1 MSRSRA
7 GKARAPQK
15 QPTPTPPTRP
25 ARGLGRL
32 IAVAVALVVV
42 IASMAVWRMKEH
54 RPQSTPT
61 ASATTNADVF
71 AAYAGSASCR
81 DCHQAAYK
89 SWQTSH
95 HALAERAPQA
105 ALEDAAFEP
114 PRSILGGASV
124 RRSGTAYEISALD
137 LSGSVKP
144 HAIARVIGHD
154 PLRQY
159 LVPAPGGRFQ
169 ATELAYDPN
178 HNDWFDVYGDENR
191 QPGEWGHWTGRG
203 MNWNAM
209 CAVCH
214 NTRLRKNYDEAAD
227 GYQTTMAEMAI
238 GCESCHGPM
247 KAHVQWQRQ
256 AKGHDQHKDPTL
268 PHFTR
273 DQSFDTCG
281 TCHSRRGE
289 LTGDYAPGESFFDHY
304 NLTTVDGSDT
314 FYPDGQ
320 IHEEDYEFSPFLGS
334 KMYAANVR
342 CIDCHDPHSSK
353 PILAGNLLCMRCHA
367 GGYPNAPLIDPV
379 AHTFHK
385 AESPGAQCVNCHMPQ
400 TNYMQRHGRHDHGF
414 TTPDPLLTKELGI
427 PNACNR
433 CHTDK
438 DASWALTAAENWY
451 GAKMNRPARDRARA
465 VAAARRG
472 EDAARAPL
480 LAMLENPK
488 ENAYWKSAAI
498 GLLGRWAGDPNVAAA
513 LTQQLGH
520 EHPLARSAAIHAL
533 AARAEHDSA
542 ASAALRPLLVDPV
555 RGVRVAAASA
565 LMHGADLDPDLK
577 AVGEF
582 TQFLQSQ
589 ADQPSGQ
596 LQEALLWAYRRDPE
610 RAVGHLHKAV
620 EFDSR
625 SAALRREVAVM
636 YDTLGLPRDALNQ
649 IQEACRLEPNNADY
663 QYLLGLMY
671 NELGQRSAMMGAL
684 EKAVALDPRHARAW
698 YNLGLARRDAGNLD
712 AALDALQRA
721 EGIDATDADIPYARA
736 TILKQINRLPEARA
750 ALARVLE
757 LRPDYP
763 GAAAML
769 ESIK

>member
-1 MSRSRA
+1 MPR
-7 GKARAPQK
+7 P
-15 QPTPTPPTRP
+15 P
-25 ARGLGRL
+25 ARGLRYWIAIG
-32 IAVAVALVVV
+32 IAVVVGVA
-42 IASMAVWRMKEH
+42 AFGVWRMHKH
-54 RPQSTPT
+54 RRESTPT
-61 ASATTNADVF
+61 PIATNNGDVL
-71 AAYAGSASCR
+71 ATYAGSASCR

-89 SWQTSH
+89 NWQTSH

-105 ALEDAAFEP
+105 ALDDTAFEP
-114 PRSILGGASV
+114 PRSLPGGGSV
-124 RRSGTAYEISALD
+124 RRIGRTYEISDLD
-137 LSGSVKP
+137 LSGSVQR
-144 HAIARVIGHD
+144 HAIARVIGHN

-214 NTRLRKNYDEAAD
+214 NTRLRKNYDEGAD
-227 GYQTTMAEMAI
+227 SYQTTMAEMAV

-256 AKGHDQHKDPTL
+256 AKRGGQQKDPTL

-273 DQSFDTCG
+273 DQNFDTCG

-289 LTGDYAPGESFFDHY
+289 LTGDYVPGESFFDHY
-304 NLTTVDGSDT
+304 NLTTVDGSDI

-320 IHEEDYEFSPFLGS
+320 IHDEDYEFAPFLGS
-334 KMYAANVR
+334 KMYAAGVR
-342 CIDCHDPHSSK
+342 CVDCHDPHSSK
-353 PILAGNLLCMRCHA
+353 PILVGNLLCMRCHA

-385 AESPGAQCVNCHMPQ
+385 PESPGGQCANCHMPQ

-438 DASWALTAAENWY
+438 DATWALTAADKWY

-472 EDAARAPL
+472 EDAARTPL
-480 LAMLENPK
+480 LAMLQNPR

-498 GLLGRWAGDPNVAAA
+498 GLLGRWSGDATVASA
-513 LTQQLGH
+513 LTQQLAH
-520 EHPLARSAAIHAL
+520 EHPLARSAAIHVL
-533 AARAEHDSA
+533 AARAEHDEATRS
-542 ASAALRPLLVDPV
+542 ALRPLLVDPV
-555 RGVRVAAASA
+555 RGVRIAAAAA
-565 LMHGADLDPDLK
+565 LMHGGDLDPDLK
-577 AVGEF
+577 AVAEF
-582 TQFLQSQ
+582 TQFLQIQ

-596 LQEALLWAYRRDPE
+596 LQEALLSAYRRDPE
-610 RAVGHLHKAV
+610 RAVAHLRKAI

-636 YDTLGLPRDALNQ
+636 YDTLGMPQEALEQ
-649 IQEACRLEPNNADY
+649 IQEACRLEPKNADY
-663 QYLLGLMY
+663 QYLLGLTY
-671 NELGQRSAMMGAL
+671 NELGQKSAMTQAL
-684 EKAVALDPRHARAW
+684 EKAVTLDPRHARAW
-698 YNLGLARRDAGNLD
+698 YNLGLARRDAGNFD
-712 AALDALQRA
+712 AALEALQRA
-721 EGIDATDADIPYARA
+721 EGIDTTDPDIPYARA
-736 TILKQINRLPEARA
+736 TILKQLNRLPEART
-750 ALARVLE
+750 ALQRVLD
-757 LRPDYP
+757 LRPNDP
-763 GAAAML
+763 AAASLLQSM
-769 ESIK
+769 K